1 MMEIRKNLTEIVG
14 KGNVSEAPEKLSAYS
29 KDTSF
34 ESPRMPKYVVHV
46 ENKEQV
52 QKIIELANKTK
63 VPVYPVSSGIHFYG
77 NTIPLQAGIVMDLS
91 KMNKILN
98 IDERNRFVRMEPGV
112 TWGQLQSELAK
123 HDLMAI
129 CPLLPHPQKSAL
141 TSHLEREPGCIPKFE
156 YTDNLVTMEVV
167 LPTGELFRTGSA
179 CVPGFP
185 DKSFSQGVNISGPGD
200 FMWPRIFQGA
210 QGTLGVATWAQVKIE
225 YRPKVDKTFFIPF
238 EDLNEAVNFVYKI
251 QRRLI
256 GEECLI
262 LNSFDL
268 AAILAK
274 KWPEDFTALR
284 KNLAPWTVVYVLGGG
299 KRFPEDKIAY
309 EEEALR
315 ETAAECSIPNLPMSV
330 PGMPGIEKQI
340 PDMLRTAWPDN
351 KTFWKFGY
359 KGGCED
365 LFFRTTMNK
374 AQMFYQ
380 VINEVAGKHGYSPNE
395 IGFYVQPMVYGG
407 NCHFEA
413 NFYYNPG
420 NEDEVKMLSRFYSE
434 AAEAVISKGGFFS
447 RPYGPL
453 ADMVYRRTANYTAM
467 LKKLKNV
474 MDPNNVL
481 SPGRLCF

>member
-1 MMEIRKNLTEIVG
+1 MQIINSLTEIVG
-14 KGNVSEAPEKLSAYS
+14 SSNVFDEIERLKAYAKDHSLLAPKMPNYVAY
-29 KDTSF
+29 
-34 ESPRMPKYVVHV
+34 V

-52 QKIIELANKTK
+52 QKIIKLVNEYAIPIT
-63 VPVYPVSSGIHFYG
+63 PCSSGIHFYG

-91 KMNKILN
+91 RMNKILN

-141 TSHLEREPGCIPKFE
+141 TSHLEREPACIPKFE
-156 YTDNLVTMEVV
+156 YTDTLVTMEVV

-185 DKSFSQGVNISGPGD
+185 EKSLSEGVNISGPGD

-210 QGTLGVATWAQVKIE
+210 QGTLGVVTWAQCKIE
-225 YRPKVDKTFFIPF
+225 YRPKVNKTFFIPF
-238 EDLNEAVNFVYKI
+238 KHLTEAVDFIYRI

-256 GEECLI
+256 GEECVI
-262 LNSFDL
+262 LNNFDMG
-268 AAILAK
+268 AILTK
-274 KWPEDFTALR
+274 QWPADFSALR

-299 KRFPEDKIAY
+299 KRFPEEKIAY
-309 EEEALR
+309 EEEALQ
-315 ETAAECSIPNLPMSV
+315 ETAAECGIPNLPTSIH
-330 PGMPGIEKQI
+330 GMPGIEKQI
-340 PDMLRTAWPDN
+340 PDMLRTAWPE
-351 KTFWKFGY
+351 TRTYWKFGY
-359 KGGCED
+359 KGACED

-374 AQMFYQ
+374 AEMFYQ
-380 VINEVAGKHGYSPNE
+380 LINEVAGKHGYSSQE
-395 IGFYVQPMVYGG
+395 IGFYIQPMVYGG

-413 NFYYNPG
+413 NFYYNPA
-420 NEDEVKMLSRFYSE
+420 NEDEVKMLSLLYCE
-434 AAEAVISKGGFFS
+434 VAEAIINNGGFFS
-447 RPYGPL
+447 RPYGSI
-453 ADMVYRRTANYTAM
+453 ADMVYRRTSNYTAM

-474 MDPNNVL
+474 MDPNGVL